1 MRYQKFYKVRQ
12 LTLYKI
18 EHISGYGD
26 LVGCRTGKKKSA
38 VVLRRT

>member
-18 EHISGYGD
+18 AHISGYGD
-26 LVGCRTGKKKSA
+26 LVGCRTEKKRSA
-38 VVLRRT
+38 VALRRT